1 MILARAERRWLVS
14 RQRPLDGG
22 FVALAGGVAASS
34 WTGQGSGREGA
45 LAALQEHRVARRAHR
60 CGVEPHGQRAH
71 AGCAGPANALPIS
84 SALPGGSLSDGG
96 QGIRW

>member
-1 MILARAERRWLVS
+1 VISPRCGDPGAAERRWLVS
-14 RQRPLDGG
+14 RQRPLDGR

-45 LAALQEHRVARRAHR
+45 LAALQEHR

-71 AGCAGPANALPIS
+71 AGCAGPADALPIS